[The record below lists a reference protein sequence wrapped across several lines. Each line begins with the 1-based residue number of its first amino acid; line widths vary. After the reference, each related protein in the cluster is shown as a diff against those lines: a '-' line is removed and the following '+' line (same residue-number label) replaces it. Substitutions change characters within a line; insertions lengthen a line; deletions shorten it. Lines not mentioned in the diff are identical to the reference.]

1 MSISHRVSAGQPVKR
16 VPAVGVVKPD
26 YILLLR
32 ETVVLRRVL
41 GTSHVT
47 VQVHENISLL
57 HQLKGSMP
65 DPVLPDPQPHSPAV
79 IENVG
84 VAPEKLRVQIVVC
97 EEQPFICN
105 VLQARGLLYSLS
117 YVDSLL
123 TNSIC
128 GHPVLLTRPLGGAG
142 G

>member
-57 HQLKGSMP
+57 HQLKGSMT
-65 DPVLPDPQPHSPAV
+65 QCFHIHSPT
-79 IENVG
+79 
-84 VAPEKLRVQIVVC
+84 PRL
-97 EEQPFICN
+97 
-105 VLQARGLLYSLS
+105 
-117 YVDSLL
+117 
-123 TNSIC
+123 
-128 GHPVLLTRPLGGAG
+128 
-142 G
+142 